1 MRVENFEARIGIDEY
16 IEKYVDV
23 PKFLAACKQC
33 PYYGVTWACPPFD
46 FDPIEYLK
54 KY

>member
-1 MRVENFEARIGIDEY
+1 MRVENFEARLGIDEY

-23 PKFLAACKQC
+23 PKFLKACQAC

-46 FDPIEYLK
+46 FA
-54 KY
+54 